1 MLLMIPACEPFW
13 FKCVVLG
20 GWLNNHYLN
29 QPDLKRKLP
38 VLSFWTLKSTFIK
51 TLYVF
56 YIITGT
62 YVLLV

>member
-29 QPDLKRKLP
+29 HHYFKLFYLP
-38 VLSFWTLKSTFIK
+38 SVFSPHVLPLTQFSL
-51 TLYVF
+51 
-56 YIITGT
+56 
-62 YVLLV
+62 VLIVYCSQVC